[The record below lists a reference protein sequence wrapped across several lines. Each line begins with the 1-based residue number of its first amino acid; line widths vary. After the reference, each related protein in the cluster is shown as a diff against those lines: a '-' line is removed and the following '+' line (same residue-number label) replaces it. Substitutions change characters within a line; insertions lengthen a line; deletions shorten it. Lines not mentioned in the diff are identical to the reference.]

1 MQQYAN
7 TCSITG
13 RVSKAS
19 QIGYTKQNVPACDA
33 TVIINESN
41 PVIVHAFGSPALVLG
56 TARVGQLVA
65 VMGSLVGGSADRQFE
80 VKAQVVAIIPE
91 EHSHFGGAR

>member
-7 TCSITG
+7 TCSLTG
-13 RVSKAS
+13 RVSNVS
-19 QIGYTKQNVPACDA
+19 RIGYTKQNVPACDA
-33 TVIINESN
+33 TIIINESN

-56 TARVGQLVA
+56 KSRVGQLVA

-80 VKAQVVAIIPE
+80 VKAQVVAVIPE
-91 EHSHFGGAR
+91 EQSPFGGAR